1 MVDQPQDLVVLP
13 DAPVIPGLRF
23 RPFHGEADYPA
34 MAAVHEGSWEWDRI
48 DSQSARERIPTAAD
62 LAGAFAEAPPG
73 GPDIL
78 IAEVAGQVVGYNHV
92 LHRWTEETG
101 TRVYLH
107 LGYLLPA
114 WRGRGIGGAMLHWAR
129 ERIRAIA
136 RDERQAGSTTFATN
150 VTSTERE
157 AGALMRQNGY
167 TDVRR
172 LSDMA
177 AELPVELRRDLPSM
191 SLPAGVALKPL
202 EEAHYRAVYQ
212 AWKDAF
218 AGMWTSTPESED
230 DYREFVADNVD
241 GPGCDPTLYRIAW
254 AGDQVVGLVFARV
267 QRGVGTIPEVAV
279 RKAWQRRGIAR
290 CLMMSAL
297 QALQDRGLTQARLF
311 TDAADGQGARSLYEG
326 LGFRE
331 VKQHIFYRK
340 PLN

>member
-1 MVDQPQDLVVLP
+1 MTDEESVSLTG
-13 DAPVIPGLRF
+13 APAITGLRF
-23 RPFHGEADYPA
+23 RRFRGVADYAPL
-34 MAAVHEGSWEWDRI
+34 AAVHEGSREWDRI
-48 DSQSARERIPTAAD
+48 DSQSARERVPTAAD
-62 LAGAFAEAPPG
+62 LAGAFAETPPG
-73 GPDIL
+73 SPDIL

-114 WRGRGIGGAMLHWAR
+114 WRGWGIGGAMLHWAQ
-129 ERIRAIA
+129 ERIRAIE
-136 RDERQAGSTTFATN
+136 RDERPAGPTTFATN

-157 AGALMRQNGY
+157 ASALMRQNGY

-177 AELPVELRRDLPSM
+177 AELPVELRRDLPSV

-202 EEAHYRAVYQ
+202 EEAHHRAVYQ

-267 QRGVGTIPEVAV
+267 QRGVGMIPEVAV
-279 RKAWQRRGIAR
+279 RKAWQRHGIAR

-297 QALQDRGLTQARLF
+297 QALQDCGITQARLF

-326 LGFRE
+326 LGFRD